1 MATSALRLLTLLI
14 LAAALPAQTDPDW
27 TGRKVKV
34 LVDLPGD
41 DSGVEVPSSPENL
54 AAKVKKY
61 GVGVRQGTIATVTAV
76 KGKPGR
82 LELHLNGGGFTNREL
97 WMIPGIDSIHWG
109 RSKEE
114 DRIKSD
120 LIGVRDKDRRRR
132 LESQYDSIRL
142 RRVRPLREAYEK
154 EQRAARGSR
163 LYVRGGE
170 ADLAAVLGRYL
181 TLLP

>member
-1 MATSALRLLTLLI
+1 MATLRRRLFALLL
-14 LAAALPAQTDPDW
+14 LAATLSAQIADPW
-27 TGRKVKV
+27 TGRKVRV

-41 DSGVEVPSSPENL
+41 DSGAEVPGSPEEL

-61 GVGVRQGTIATVTAV
+61 GVGIRQGTIATVTAV

-163 LYVRGGE
+163 LYVRGDE
-170 ADLAAVLGRYL
+170 ADLERALRGYVALV
-181 TLLP
+181 P